1 MHKLNID
8 YFSGLQAL
16 EGDIE
21 DFRKFLNQSYEANDF
36 YVKNVVNFTMTVLDE
51 LSLKNHIDSVPKILS
66 EMWQMLGA
74 SGQAL
79 HKSVLWLV
87 ESVRKPYGIF
97 IILIIFPIFLQ
108 IKTSYNRAIEMIGRL
123 FHGEAIIQISD
134 LLEKGVAQYDRV
146 VKDMHLSFIKYVEKV
161 WAKLSSSIINYWK
174 RSLERIEPNLLKFF
188 HYVESVTWSIVKE
201 IMGEYQQLSFM
212 SSTYLG
218 ISKLFQI

>member
-1 MHKLNID
+1 MHKLSID

-87 ESVRKPYGIF
+87 ESVEYYGKCYET
-97 IILIIFPIFLQ
+97 IIIIFP
-108 IKTSYNRAIEMIGRL
+108 N
-123 FHGEAIIQISD
+123 
-134 LLEKGVAQYDRV
+134 
-146 VKDMHLSFIKYVEKV
+146 
-161 WAKLSSSIINYWK
+161 
-174 RSLERIEPNLLKFF
+174 FF
-188 HYVESVTWSIVKE
+188 PD
-201 IMGEYQQLSFM
+201 
-212 SSTYLG
+212 
-218 ISKLFQI
+218 